1 MVPKW
6 LSLRRNIP
14 TEDPLDS
21 HALHRRRSCHVTL
34 CQVRDDTDKDE
45 ASLSAELEE
54 PQHAPIGSERVMGN
68 PGVSQSDSNSFPS
81 SRRPKEENKQRRFPA
96 LLGVPPNWE
105 DEFDLSQE
113 QRLVIKSFHSFRR
126 PKISIEEPETDTL
139 VRFSTVTIREYPI
152 TAGDNPSTTRGV
164 PLTVEWNHNQEYTLQ
179 VNDFEDVRPSI
190 RRSVGELQT
199 HSLDRLRIL
208 KAMGWSGAELKEH
221 MDAVDRIRAQ
231 RLQTRHR
238 VQHLAWLERLQ
249 ENWEKIQRGLGN
261 ATIHRRYKQWE
272 RQWLEQHR

>member
-1 MVPKW
+1 MRFLAFSIFFLSKYNLTFAVVNPYT
-6 LSLRRNIP
+6 LLNGTGQSIHSLRKSPRTETTTYVVGFNEGIP
-14 TEDPLDS
+14 FLF
-21 HALHRRRSCHVTL
+21 
-34 CQVRDDTDKDE
+34 Q
-45 ASLSAELEE
+45 
-54 PQHAPIGSERVMGN
+54 RV
-68 PGVSQSDSNSFPS
+68 
-81 SRRPKEENKQRRFPA
+81 
-96 LLGVPPNWE
+96 
-105 DEFDLSQE
+105 
-113 QRLVIKSFHSFRR
+113 

-164 PLTVEWNHNQEYTLQ
+164 PLTVEWNHDQEYTLQ